1 MLTERFSQDSFDTYF
16 NKQHF
21 LGAFKDNLSLY
32 NFAYVNTIQDEKL
45 FKPIETGNVQDEN
58 INSETD
64 KEPVQCW
71 KIYKQNNLCYL
82 QKTP

>member
-16 NKQHF
+16 NK
-21 LGAFKDNLSLY
+21 
-32 NFAYVNTIQDEKL
+32 NFAYVNTIRDEKL